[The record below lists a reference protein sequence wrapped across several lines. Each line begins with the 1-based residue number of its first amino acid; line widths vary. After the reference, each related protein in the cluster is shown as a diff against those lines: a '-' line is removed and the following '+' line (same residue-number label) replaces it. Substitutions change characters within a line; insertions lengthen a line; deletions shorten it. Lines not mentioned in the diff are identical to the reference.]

1 MDEQKYFSIEQTAKF
16 FGVDEPTIHGW
27 LKRTELVAKLRGN
40 QLMIGTDA
48 IADMIQRMPE
58 RTPTGVAL
66 GVNRVARLRR
76 ISTCET
82 RRVPLRDV

>member
-1 MDEQKYFSIEQTAKF
+1 MDEQKYFSIAQTAKF
-16 FGVDEPTIHGW
+16 FGVSEPTIHAW
-27 LKRTELVAKLRGN
+27 LKRCELIASLHNR

-58 RTPTGVAL
+58 RTPMGVAL

>member
-1 MDEQKYFSIEQTAKF
+1 MDEQKYFSIEATAKF
-16 FGVDEPTIHGW
+16 FGVDEQTICSW
-27 LKRTELVAKLRGN
+27 LKRQELIATLHNR

-48 IADMIQRMPE
+48 IADMITRMPE
-58 RTPTGVAL
+58 RTPMGVAL